1 VDAQKQKDLILKFF
15 ERDINTDRYPG
26 WKGIAENLI
35 NHGGCIVPG
44 DKCIWQGGIGNFI
57 KLSEPE
63 IAAIGCLMYKFDA
76 QYFLTSE
83 MYKYAK
89 EYRLQ
94 EIKASLKKH
103 EDRIEELK
111 KETLEL

>member
-1 VDAQKQKDLILKFF
+1 
-15 ERDINTDRYPG
+15 
-26 WKGIAENLI
+26 
-35 NHGGCIVPG
+35 
-44 DKCIWQGGIGNFI
+44 
-57 KLSEPE
+57 
-63 IAAIGCLMYKFDA
+63 MYKFDA